1 MEKERVQVE
10 RTCEL
15 EQEAAEASGDGAA
28 VRLQAEELSEGH
40 ALAVFEVDLRITGL
54 QGGSGGQ

>member
-1 MEKERVQVE
+1 MQVE